1 MMRNRLLVCLA
12 VVFCGPSVCNSVF
25 ADAQIDGENNLKVSV
40 GMSGF
45 AKQVVLPG
53 SELTTKEVDP
63 RRTPIA
69 LRIDK
74 VFPHGDVY
82 RYDLTFFGLE
92 PGKHD
97 LTDYLIRKDGSST
110 EELPSINVV
119 VNSILPSGQFAPSE
133 PPKGFVAKIGGYYL
147 VIILAAVVWIGGLMA
162 ILFWG
167 RGKKQ
172 QADSTDDSG
181 SVSEVDQIRTLIDA
195 AITDGEFSAEQKADL
210 DMRVLNFWRTRRSIT
225 DLSVADAMTQLKTDE
240 QAGPLLN
247 GLERWLYSREAP
259 SQSEITDLLKPMSKI
274 AAQASADQV
283 TQTGSIA

>member
-1 MMRNRLLVCLA
+1 MIRNRLLVCLA
-12 VVFCGPSVCNSVF
+12 MTICSPVF
-25 ADAQIDGENNLKVSV
+25 ADAQIDGENSLKVSV

-69 LRIDK
+69 LRIDN

-92 PGKHD
+92 PGKHN
-97 LTDYLIRKDGSST
+97 LIDYLSRRDGTST
-110 EELPSINVV
+110 ADLPPINVV
-119 VNSILPSGQFAPSE
+119 VNSILPSGQFVPSA
-133 PPKGFVAKIGGYYL
+133 PPKGFVARIGGYYMALIL
-147 VIILAAVVWIGGLMA
+147 VGLVWVAGLIA

-167 RGKKQ
+167 RGKTTKI
-172 QADSTDDSG
+172 QAAEDSG
-181 SVSEVDQIRTLIDA
+181 SVSEVDQIRTLLDRA
-195 AITDGEFSAEQKADL
+195 MADGELSPEQKADL

-225 DLSVADAMTQLKTDE
+225 DVSVADAMSQLKNDE
-240 QAGPLLN
+240 QAGPLLS

-259 SQSEITDLLKPMSKI
+259 SQSEIAQLLQPMSEI
-274 AAQASADQV
+274 AAQASTENNAR
-283 TQTGSIA
+283 TGSVV